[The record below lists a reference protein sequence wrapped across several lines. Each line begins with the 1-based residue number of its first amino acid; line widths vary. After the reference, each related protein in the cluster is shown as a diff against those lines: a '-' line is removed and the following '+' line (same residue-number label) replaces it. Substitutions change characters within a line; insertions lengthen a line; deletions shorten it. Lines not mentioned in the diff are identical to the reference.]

1 MSRRGEE
8 IVRPLHEVE
17 RVGERPAILRDGQ
30 REHQPLPDPLHCV
43 ERANIGRGSGLH
55 LLAIALLVGGCSW
68 LVNTD
73 DLVGGGGDGGQTCS
87 KDFRTDSNNCGG
99 CGHSCLGGACMA
111 SACQPVTIAKDQ
123 MGPLGIAVSATQ
135 VFWVNRGRPALWR
148 AEKDGKDPRRVDAAP
163 EDGISDPFDIA
174 VENDTV
180 YWTELTQNIVFSKP
194 LGGGPKDATVPGPGT
209 AGYLAVEGGK
219 VVLADHRPGGGIVI
233 NRMVLYPEMDTVSG
247 LAVLEGAVFWARQS
261 ARKIMS
267 GSLTSASQSTIV
279 DTNGV
284 VNGVAAD
291 GKTVYWVED
300 GLRVMRANRESGTMK
315 TLYTATV
322 PFGESDIAV
331 DETAVYW
338 TENATGLVRRLA
350 KP

>member
-1 MSRRGEE
+1 M
-8 IVRPLHEVE
+8 
-17 RVGERPAILRDGQ
+17 PAILRE

-43 ERANIGRGSGLH
+43 ERANIRWVSGLH
-55 LLAIALLVGGCSW
+55 LLAVVLLVAGCSW

-148 AEKDGKDPRRVDAAP
+148 AAKDGKDQRRVDVG

-174 VENDTV
+174 VENETV
-180 YWTELTQNIVFSKP
+180 YWTELTPNIVFSKP
-194 LGGGPKDATVPGPGT
+194 LAGGPKDATVPGPGT
-209 AGYLAVEGGK
+209 AGYLAVEGGN
-219 VVLADHRPGGGIVI
+219 VVLADHRPGFGIVL
-233 NRMVLYPEMDTVSG
+233 NRRVLYPELDTVSG
-247 LAVLEGAVFWARQS
+247 LALLDTAVFWARQS
-261 ARKIMS
+261 ARKIMA
-267 GSLTSASQSTIV
+267 GSLTGAPASTIV
-279 DTNGV
+279 DTNGI

-291 GKTVYWVED
+291 EKNVYWAED
-300 GLRVMRANRESGTMK
+300 GLRIMRGQQDNGMVK
-315 TLYTATV
+315 TLYTAAA
-322 PFGESDIAV
+322 PFGESDVAV
-331 DETAVYW
+331 DDTAIYW
-338 TENATGLVRRLA
+338 TESATGLVRRLA
-350 KP
+350 KPLP